1 MFFLKKEDRPGPL
14 PPPTPRYSARWT
26 WLHRLGGLN
35 PLGNSRGFRSWRV
48 LGPILTLSWLI
59 LAFKTP
65 TRASKTPPR
74 RPQDPPRRPQEP
86 PRRSKMPPRHSCGRP
101 KNIDAPCVFQGFRC
115 PGPAWRY
122 LGPTCPPRRLQEPLE
137 RVPRLPRRLQESLRR
152 LQRPPRHPQEPPRCS
167 QDTSPRSPKIENFIM
182 LFNLLAFLGLLGG
195 SSLNM
200 VVKTL
205 PRCLQEP
212 PKCA

>member
-1 MFFLKKEDRPGPL
+1 MDF
-14 PPPTPRYSARWT
+14 PRV
-26 WLHRLGGLN
+26 
-35 PLGNSRGFRSWRV
+35 FR
-48 LGPILTLSWLI
+48 
-59 LAFKTP
+59 
-65 TRASKTPPR
+65 
-74 RPQDPPRRPQEP
+74 
-86 PRRSKMPPRHSCGRP
+86 
-101 KNIDAPCVFQGFRC
+101 GFRC
-115 PGPAWRY
+115 PGPAWSY
-122 LGPTCPPRRLQEPLE
+122 LGPTWPPRRLQEPLE

-205 PRCLQEP
+205 PRCLRASKVCLRP
-212 PKCA
+212 SRPLPKSASKSLLLRPRPFTKGGLAVVRPRRPSSIRQTTLVSHGRVQDRKSS

>member
-1 MFFLKKEDRPGPL
+1 MFF
-14 PPPTPRYSARWT
+14 A
-26 WLHRLGGLN
+26 LGRF
-35 PLGNSRGFRSWRV
+35 LGH
-48 LGPILTLSWLI
+48 LGAI
-59 LAFKTP
+59 LAHLGLQD
-65 TRASKTPPR
+65 ASKTPSR

-86 PRRSKMPPRHSCGRP
+86 PRCSKMPPRHSCGRP
-101 KNIDAPCVFQGFRC
+101 KNQDFPCVFQGFRC
-115 PGPAWRY
+115 PGPAWSY
-122 LGPTCPPRRLQEPLE
+122 LGPTPPRRLQEPLG
-137 RVPRLPRRLQESLRR
+137 RFPRLPRRLQESLRR
-152 LQRPPRHPQEPPRCS
+152 LQRPPRHPQELPRCS

-182 LFNLLAFLGLLGG
+182 LFNLLALLCLLGG

>member
-1 MFFLKKEDRPGPL
+1 MIWSTFFQLFSILWHLGSCWS
-14 PPPTPRYSARWT
+14 PRR
-26 WLHRLGGLN
+26 HQG
-35 PLGNSRGFRSWRV
+35 
-48 LGPILTLSWLI
+48 
-59 LAFKTP
+59 AFKTP
-65 TRASKTPPR
+65 SRTSKTPPGASKTL
-74 RPQDPPRRPQEP
+74 QDA
-86 PRRSKMPPRHSCGRP
+86 SKKLLWEAKKTKIFLGLFKVFDVQGQPGAILARHGLQDDFKSPWNVFHGFQDAFRNLSDGSKGLQDTP
-101 KNIDAPCVFQGFRC
+101 K
-115 PGPAWRY
+115 
-122 LGPTCPPRRLQEPLE
+122 
-137 RVPRLPRRLQESLRR
+137 SS
-152 LQRPPRHPQEPPRCS
+152 RCS